1 MTTTTTTSSQG
12 YSQHIP
18 LAEKACAFLTASPDP
33 FHAVANSVAKLQQ
46 AGFVGLDPS
55 TPFCGQI
62 VAGGKYYYTVQHSA
76 LVGFTVGPSYQAG
89 QACGF
94 HMIGGHTDS
103 PNLKI
108 KPRSLKGGNGSGC
121 TMLGVE
127 CYGGGLW
134 HTWFDRDLGVSGK
147 VLLRKPNGKIQ
158 QQLVQLSDPIA
169 RISTLCIHLQSAEE
183 RQGFAVNKEQHTA
196 PMIGTAQSK
205 DAGKLLEQGAQEQLN
220 QHQHQHHT
228 PDAWRDGHEPLLL
241 QAIAT
246 KLNVDLEEIC
256 DFELN
261 LYDTQP
267 ASLGGISKEFLY
279 SARLD
284 NLATVFCAIESLVD
298 YASDL
303 PVDSNDV
310 SLVVAFDHEEVGSTS
325 APGAG
330 SPIMEEA
337 IQRISTALQHNN
349 NDNKGETNAMTP
361 DLYAA
366 CIRKSFILSIDQ
378 AHALH
383 PNYASKHEP
392 VHAPLLNAG
401 VVIKTNSNQRYATN
415 GMTGFVVRE
424 LGRRANIPI
433 QEFVVKNDCPCGST
447 IGPTISAKTGIR
459 TVDAGMPQLSM
470 HSVREVMGIA
480 DCKSLLCC
488 TVLYCTVLYYS
499 LGVIM
504 LFCVFLLVL
513 LLVLYSP
520 CSPCSYFLF
529 YYMTRACTCALHEL
543 PSLSHNII
551 AMTVTHGLELFK
563 SFFHNFRAL
572 DDEIGKDLH
581 L

>member
-1 MTTTTTTSSQG
+1 MVKAGSLSCRCVFRGQVTATT
-12 YSQHIP
+12 P
-18 LAEKACAFLTASPDP
+18 LS
-33 FHAVANSVAKLQQ
+33 
-46 AGFVGLDPS
+46 
-55 TPFCGQI
+55 GQI
-62 VAGGKYYYTVQHSA
+62 VAGGKYYYTIQHSA
-76 LVGFTVGPSYQAG
+76 LVGFTVGPSYQPG

-147 VLLRKPNGKIQ
+147 VLLRKPDGKIQ
-158 QQLVQLSDPIA
+158 QRLVHLSDPIA

-196 PMIGTAQSK
+196 PMIGTEQSK
-205 DAGKLLEQGAQEQLN
+205 EAGKLLEQGAEDQINTTTVVPEK
-220 QHQHQHHT
+220 
-228 PDAWRDGHEPLLL
+228 DAWREGHEPLLL

-246 KLNVDLEEIC
+246 KLKVDVTEIC

-267 ASLGGISKEFLY
+267 ATLGGISKEFLY

-303 PVDSNDV
+303 PADSSDV

-337 IQRISTALQHNN
+337 TQRISAALQNN
-349 NDNKGETNAMTP
+349 GGTITP

-424 LGRRANIPI
+424 LGRRAHIPI

-480 DCKSLLCC
+480 DCKSLQVLC
-488 TVLYCTVLYYS
+488 Y
-499 LGVIM
+499 IM
-504 LFCVFLLVL
+504 LCLCVLLVL
-513 LLVLYSP
+513 HAS
-520 CSPCSYFLF
+520 CSRY
-529 YYMTRACTCALHEL
+529 
-543 PSLSHNII
+543 PSL
-551 AMTVTHGLELFK
+551 LF
-563 SFFHNFRAL
+563 L
-572 DDEIGKDLH
+572 TL